1 MRRYRLTSVLLSAMF
16 AGQTHCMSAQQSD
29 VSISPSLSRPA
40 GTSALAGLA
49 LMLASSPRFA
59 LRASGQVASKN
70 TSAGTTGAAAPWRPW
85 SGDVDAVFAVA
96 GRPLGSRNR
105 TAASYGFLGIGKS
118 ALDTTNVR
126 AISKNWSYGVGTIVP
141 LGDPIDL
148 FAEWRW
154 RMSRFVLPTARP
166 KPTRSKELR
175 FGLSFHLARRD

>member
-40 GTSALAGLA
+40 GTSALAGLT
-49 LMLASSPRFA
+49 LMLAGTPGFA
-59 LRASGQVASKN
+59 LRASGHVAFKN
-70 TSAGTTGAAAPWRPW
+70 TPAGAPGATAPWRPW
-85 SGDVDAVFAVA
+85 IADVDAVFALA

-126 AISKNWSYGVGTIVP
+126 AIGKNWSYGVGTIVP

>member
-1 MRRYRLTSVLLSAMF
+1 MPRYRLSSVLLSAMI
-16 AGQTHCMSAQQSD
+16 AGHAHCILAQQSD

-40 GTSALAGLA
+40 GTSELAGLA
-49 LMLASSPRFA
+49 LSFASTPRFA
-59 LRASGQVASKN
+59 LRASGYVAFKN
-70 TSAGTTGAAAPWRPW
+70 TSASVARATAPWRPW
-85 SGDVDAVFAVA
+85 IADVDAVFAVA

-148 FAEWRW
+148 FADWRW

-175 FGLSFHLARRD
+175 FGLSFHLASRD